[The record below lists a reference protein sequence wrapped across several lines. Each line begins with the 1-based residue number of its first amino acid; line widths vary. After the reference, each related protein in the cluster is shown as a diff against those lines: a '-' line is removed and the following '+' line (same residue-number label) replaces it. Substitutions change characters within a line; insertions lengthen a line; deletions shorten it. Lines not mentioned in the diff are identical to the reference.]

1 MVFVQKGYFWPS
13 LGNLSQFVCFSF
25 SLPPVEI
32 LCVCV
37 CVCVCVCRGVCM
49 CEEGEYLFMW
59 QCTQPALCRAEII
72 PQRRE
77 QRLNVRM
84 KKLDWC

>member
-37 CVCVCVCRGVCM
+37 CVCVGECACV
-49 CEEGEYLFMW
+49 
-59 QCTQPALCRAEII
+59 
-72 PQRRE
+72 RRE
-77 QRLNVRM
+77 STYICGNVLNLPYVEQ
-84 KKLDWC
+84 KLSLSEENKD

>member
-1 MVFVQKGYFWPS
+1 MGSFFCIELMVFRQKGYFWSS
-13 LGNLSQFVCFSF
+13 LGNLSLKLVCFGF

-37 CVCVCVCRGVCM
+37 CVGVCV
-49 CEEGEYLFMW
+49 GEYVCVKREYLYMW

-72 PQRRE
+72 PQ
-77 QRLNVRM
+77 
-84 KKLDWC
+84 